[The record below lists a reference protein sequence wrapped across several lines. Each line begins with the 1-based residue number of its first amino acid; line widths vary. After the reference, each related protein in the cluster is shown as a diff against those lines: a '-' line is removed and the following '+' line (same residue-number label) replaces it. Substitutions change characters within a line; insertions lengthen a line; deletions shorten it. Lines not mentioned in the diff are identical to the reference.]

1 MILIRLGSAHSS
13 ATKALAGQQNSLRMR
28 HLQQR
33 GLLIFPRRFAS
44 LATHIEADRRN
55 SKIWDPQTGECLHTL
70 AHNHIV
76 RSVAFPRQFTPA
88 CVATGGR
95 EKKLR
100 IFDLTRGSTSSSPT
114 SSTAGGGGGG
124 GPDSSIQGHELSP
137 DTHSDTIKFVLWN
150 VDYNIITTADD
161 KNLRWFDLRSQRPI
175 FSFGTKDE
183 IMSCELNTL
192 QTMGRGDSG
201 VISVA
206 AGKSC
211 YFFNGGRPGEMLKK
225 MDFDQD
231 IASVAINP
239 RTRKV
244 VTGGKNETW
253 ARVWDLET
261 EEELGQISSCRIFPG
276 RPR

>member
-1 MILIRLGSAHSS
+1 
-13 ATKALAGQQNSLRMR
+13 
-28 HLQQR
+28 
-33 GLLIFPRRFAS
+33 
-44 LATHIEADRRN
+44 
-55 SKIWDPQTGECLHTL
+55 
-70 AHNHIV
+70 
-76 RSVAFPRQFTPA
+76 
-88 CVATGGR
+88 VATGGR

-100 IFDLTRGSTSSSPT
+100 VFDLTRGSTGSSPT
-114 SSTAGGGGGG
+114 SPNATGGVDST
-124 GPDSSIQGHELSP
+124 SIIEGHEVSP
-137 DTHSDTIKFVLWN
+137 GTHSDTIKSVLWN

-161 KNLRWFDLRSQRPI
+161 KHVRWFDLRSQNPVYT
-175 FSFGTKDE
+175 FTTKDD

-192 QTMGRGDSG
+192 QSMGNGDSG

-239 RTRKV
+239 FTRKV

-253 ARVWDLET
+253 AHVWDLET
-261 EEELGQISSCRIFPG
+261 EVELGKHLSCYVFIFQVLTIRQRFKRDTTVRFGPFSSHQMATCTRQAVKMELSSCGRRARSSTVFGDDTQGVVLLVGGIVDAAVADWKMVLLSLLNTPGSRITMH
-276 RPR
+276 